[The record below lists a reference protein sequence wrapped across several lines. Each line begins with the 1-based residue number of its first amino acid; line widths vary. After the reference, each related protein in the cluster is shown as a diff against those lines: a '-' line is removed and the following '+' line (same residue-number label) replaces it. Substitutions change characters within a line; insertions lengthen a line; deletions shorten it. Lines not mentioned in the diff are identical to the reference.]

1 MEGHTLNPAKCVA
14 FFSSLVAIGF
24 LIGFTVMLAT
34 YQPTKSCPT
43 RSPCPTNT
51 DVNLPE
57 YSENE
62 IVIEDATTSITI
74 SDIFTQPESINSK
87 PGRTIIPVE
96 PEVVID
102 AIDPHQVEK
111 DERTKNLT
119 KILNS
124 RKIDL
129 DVNATTM
136 EMLKALQDEGI
147 KGNCTSC
154 EENLKSDFV
163 RSNSTSLSTYV
174 IPFITEE
181 KVPEVVKMISTA
193 SSNTTNKP
201 FINSEQVD
209 NVDAI
214 DEMIKRLNYYYYYN
228 TSSNKNIELE
238 RTIIWTIISLNK
250 DKEKL
255 EEIFNAN
262 ITSHQLNILN
272 DYETIKKPLI
282 KGSFNGEQVD
292 NVIVDATELQI
303 DQQIIKNQT
312 LEKSS
317 LETVL
322 TEKIEVLNL
331 SNQASEEIRPHDKVI
346 TKEEVITDAE
356 IESSGVVAG
365 LNPTNPTKPL
375 QRSNIPI
382 TESSVD
388 AHLNAHKVDVVV
400 TVDTN
405 DPKTQQKIDNLNS
418 EKNNLESK
426 LEICSK
432 ENTVVTNLVSSWNEE
447 WKLPKLGPNV

>member
-1 MEGHTLNPAKCVA
+1 MEVHRPHLNPAKCVA
-14 FFSSLVAIGF
+14 FFSSLVAIGL

-34 YQPTKSCPT
+34 HQPTISCPN

-57 YSENE
+57 YSEND

-74 SDIFTQPESINSK
+74 SEIFTQPESINSK

-119 KILNS
+119 ILNS

-201 FINSEQVD
+201 FINGEQVD

-214 DEMIKRLNYYYYYN
+214 RGLATQNLGVRGFRISRIPKDSRD
-228 TSSNKNIELE
+228 SE
-238 RTIIWTIISLNK
+238 R
-250 DKEKL
+250 
-255 EEIFNAN
+255 F
-262 ITSHQLNILN
+262 
-272 DYETIKKPLI
+272 
-282 KGSFNGEQVD
+282 
-292 NVIVDATELQI
+292 
-303 DQQIIKNQT
+303 
-312 LEKSS
+312 
-317 LETVL
+317 
-322 TEKIEVLNL
+322 
-331 SNQASEEIRPHDKVI
+331 
-346 TKEEVITDAE
+346 
-356 IESSGVVAG
+356 
-365 LNPTNPTKPL
+365 
-375 QRSNIPI
+375 
-382 TESSVD
+382 
-388 AHLNAHKVDVVV
+388 
-400 TVDTN
+400 
-405 DPKTQQKIDNLNS
+405 
-418 EKNNLESK
+418 
-426 LEICSK
+426 
-432 ENTVVTNLVSSWNEE
+432 
-447 WKLPKLGPNV
+447 